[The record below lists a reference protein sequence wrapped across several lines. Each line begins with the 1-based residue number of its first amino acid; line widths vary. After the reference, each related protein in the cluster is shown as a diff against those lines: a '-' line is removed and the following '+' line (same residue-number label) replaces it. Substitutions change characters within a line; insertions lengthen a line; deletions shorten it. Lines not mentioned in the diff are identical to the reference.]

1 MFRCWSSTAF
11 WFGHFGS
18 SGGPRVPTM
27 PSEAMRVAMMLPD
40 QQPTFQLWLQDELC
54 TNEYVRWLPSSPSNI
69 YTTALVNR
77 WHIEISECWATKN
90 RRVQQTICLTILNAK
105 PRLLPYP
112 HSNSHSKME
121 MDYWCPGLHVSKPKI
136 SWNLIGRT
144 AFVAEIWTTS
154 RPGFIIE
161 HRQWKIRKIYVGN
174 AGSTTN

>member
-27 PSEAMRVAMMLPD
+27 PSKAMRVAMMLPD

-90 RRVQQTICLTILNAK
+90 RRVQQTVTICLTILNAK
-105 PRLLPYP
+105 PDFYPIHIPIPIPNGDGLLV
-112 HSNSHSKME
+112 SNSMF
-121 MDYWCPGLHVSKPKI
+121 LNPKYVGTSLREPPRCRDLDDI
-136 SWNLIGRT
+136 STVVVVRMKECVNDLY
-144 AFVAEIWTTS
+144 AFAS
-154 RPGFIIE
+154 RPGFII
-161 HRQWKIRKIYVGN
+161 
-174 AGSTTN
+174 